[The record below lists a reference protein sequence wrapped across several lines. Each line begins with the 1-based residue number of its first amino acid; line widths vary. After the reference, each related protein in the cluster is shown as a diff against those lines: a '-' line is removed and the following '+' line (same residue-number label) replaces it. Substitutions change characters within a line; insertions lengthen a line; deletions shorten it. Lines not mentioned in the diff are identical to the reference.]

1 MHAYIHTYVLSST
14 RGLTSPRTF
23 LFPVSLNDRSNDD
36 PVHYTLRYQYTCTY
50 MHITIWLLRIS
61 LHSETISL
69 IKDRKGEYVFCMV
82 LWLVAFIAAPSLDI
96 GFLYRR
102 WWRFHWEWIPTLS
115 FPSLTSYTLLAP
127 SIAWYTD
134 LLKVNMFSSNAHLPS
149 IPYLLVITPFP
160 N

>member
-1 MHAYIHTYVLSST
+1 MHAYTHKLMHAYIHTYVLSST
-14 RGLTSPRTF
+14 RGLTSPRTILRHPF
-23 LFPVSLNDRSNDD
+23 LFPVSLNNRSNDD

-50 MHITIWLLRIS
+50 IHITIWLLRIS

-82 LWLVAFIAAPSLDI
+82 LWLVAFIAAPSLEI

-115 FPSLTSYTLLAP
+115 FPSLTYTSRSFPRLVYGLA
-127 SIAWYTD
+127 
-134 LLKVNMFSSNAHLPS
+134 
-149 IPYLLVITPFP
+149 
-160 N
+160 